1 MSVFFLVSYARLPT
15 PFPWGQWAL
24 AQNILAFLIRI
35 DWKGDWI
42 HWLHMVPGGWCGGT
56 SKKYILMIRLQRI
69 VIPNVVHQYLHLFR
83 SSSFQGKL
91 LKHNLD
97 SEVVDAL
104 KDLRRK
110 LSENESK
117 TQSSRSG
124 WIYISRLLL
133 TSLL

>member
-1 MSVFFLVSYARLPT
+1 MKCLSWFYVSVFAGFLCSPPHPLPVGPVSSGSKYTCFPHKNRLEGGLNPLATHGAR
-15 PFPWGQWAL
+15 
-24 AQNILAFLIRI
+24 
-35 DWKGDWI
+35 
-42 HWLHMVPGGWCGGT
+42 GWCGGT

-124 WIYISRLLL
+124 
-133 TSLL
+133 

>member
-1 MSVFFLVSYARLPT
+1 
-15 PFPWGQWAL
+15 
-24 AQNILAFLIRI
+24 
-35 DWKGDWI
+35 
-42 HWLHMVPGGWCGGT
+42 
-56 SKKYILMIRLQRI
+56 MIRLQRI
-69 VIPNVVHQYLHLFR
+69 VMPNVVHQYLHLFR

-124 WIYISRLLL
+124 
-133 TSLL
+133 

>member
-1 MSVFFLVSYARLPT
+1 MSVFLLVSYARLPT

-35 DWKGDWI
+35 DWKGI
-42 HWLHMVPGGWCGGT
+42 ESTGYMVPGGWCGGT

-69 VIPNVVHQYLHLFR
+69 VMPNVVHQYLHLFR

-133 TSLL
+133 TSIL